1 MDTENLKCRKEK
13 LLGGPQ
19 LQRRMKGKVAVWRFV
34 STGNNICFLQALR
47 IGAIQA
53 DKQIMFY
60 RQGCEKLGKTRSD
73 GRNFLNVE
81 GKAHILKMR
90 DVGSE
95 EASSEKVWKFGMIMV
110 RKEKESN
117 HR

>member
-19 LQRRMKGKVAVWRFV
+19 LQRRMKGKVEVYRFI
-34 STGNNICFLQALR
+34 STGNISFSQALR
-47 IGAIQA
+47 IGATQV

-60 RQGCEKLGKTRSD
+60 RQGYEKLRKTRSD

-81 GKAHILKMR
+81 GIDHILKMR
-90 DVGSE
+90 DAGIE
-95 EASSEKVWKFGMIMV
+95 EVSSERVWKFGMIMV